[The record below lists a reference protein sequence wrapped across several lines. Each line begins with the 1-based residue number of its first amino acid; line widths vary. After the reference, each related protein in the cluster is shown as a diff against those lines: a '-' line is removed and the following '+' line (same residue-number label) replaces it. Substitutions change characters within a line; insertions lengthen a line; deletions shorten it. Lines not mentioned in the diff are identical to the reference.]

1 MSLQFVTFGSFAF
14 DCGRGTLL
22 RRGSPVA
29 IGTRGRA
36 LLKALLEANGEVL
49 TKSALMDAAW
59 PCTNVEESNLTVQIA
74 ALRKVLG
81 RSADGEEWIATVPR
95 VGYRLV
101 HSTPLRNHD
110 IDTAVDAPVP
120 QATGSTPSIAVMP
133 FTNMSSDPEQ
143 EYFGDGLAE
152 DLITDLSK
160 VAGLLVIARHSS
172 FVYKGK
178 QADIRSIATDLNV
191 RYVIE
196 GSVRRAANRVRISAQ
211 IIDALDNRPLWAER
225 FDRDLADIFA
235 LQDEIVAR
243 IVNSLSDL
251 LPPVPSIAG
260 QRPANL
266 EAYDLFVRGRA
277 LVNQSVKG
285 NRPAR
290 LLIERSIELDPGFAD
305 DLQLRATEQARHRA
319 KATMRTIRREVE
331 VWLLKRRLLGADDSM
346 FKDVGVSCGNVD
358 WLVRNGR
365 GDRCG

>member
-1 MSLQFVTFGSFAF
+1 
-14 DCGRGTLL
+14 
-22 RRGSPVA
+22 
-29 IGTRGRA
+29 
-36 LLKALLEANGEVL
+36 
-49 TKSALMDAAW
+49 MDAAW

-81 RSADGEEWIATVPR
+81 RSADGEEWIATIPR

-101 HSTPLRNHD
+101 HSTPLRNRD
-110 IDTAVDAPVP
+110 IDTAVDAPMP
-120 QATGSTPSIAVMP
+120 RNHPGQLLPIAVLP

-196 GSVRRAANRVRISAQ
+196 GSVRRAADRVRISAQ

-260 QRPANL
+260 QKPAN
-266 EAYDLFVRGRA
+266 
-277 LVNQSVKG
+277 S
-285 NRPAR
+285 
-290 LLIERSIELDPGFAD
+290 
-305 DLQLRATEQARHRA
+305 
-319 KATMRTIRREVE
+319 
-331 VWLLKRRLLGADDSM
+331 
-346 FKDVGVSCGNVD
+346 
-358 WLVRNGR
+358 
-365 GDRCG
+365 

>member
-1 MSLQFVTFGSFAF
+1 MSRQLVTFGSFAF
-14 DCGRGTLL
+14 DCGRGALL

-29 IGTRGRA
+29 IGTRGQA
-36 LLKALLEANGEVL
+36 LLKALLEANGEVV

-81 RSADGEEWIATVPR
+81 RSADDEGWIATVPR

-101 HSTPLRNHD
+101 HSTPLRNRD

-120 QATGSTPSIAVMP
+120 QAAGSTPSIAVMP

-178 QADIRSIATDLNV
+178 QADIRSIASDLNV

-196 GSVRRAANRVRISAQ
+196 GSVRRVADRVRISAQ

-225 FDRDLADIFA
+225 FDRDLTDIFA
-235 LQDEIVAR
+235 MQDEIVAR
-243 IVNSLSDL
+243 IVKSLSDL
-251 LPPVPSIAG
+251 LPQVPSNAG
-260 QRPANL
+260 QRPANR

-277 LVNQSVKG
+277 LVM
-285 NRPAR
+285 
-290 LLIERSIELDPGFAD
+290 DPGFAD

-319 KATMRTIRREVE
+319 DATMRTIRSQVE
-331 VWLLKRRLLGADDSM
+331 VWLARRRLLGADDSM
-346 FKDVGVSCGNVD
+346 FKDVGVSSGNVD

>member
-1 MSLQFVTFGSFAF
+1 MPVQLVTFGSFAF
-14 DCGRGTLL
+14 DCGSGTLL
-22 RRGSPVA
+22 RHGLSVA

-36 LLKALLEANGEVL
+36 LLKALLEANGEVV

-81 RSADGEEWIATVPR
+81 RAADGEEWIATVPR

-101 HSTPLRNHD
+101 HSTPLRNRE
-110 IDTAVDAPVP
+110 IDTSVDATVP
-120 QATGSTPSIAVMP
+120 RATGSTPSIAVMP

-178 QADIRSIATDLNV
+178 QADIRSIATDLSV

-196 GSVRRAANRVRISAQ
+196 GSVRRAADRVRISAQ

-243 IVNSLSDL
+243 IVNSLSGL
-251 LPPVPSIAG
+251 LPPMPSRAG
-260 QRPANL
+260 QRPVNFQ
-266 EAYDLFVRGRA
+266 AYDLFMREQA
-277 LVNQSVKG
+277 LANQSVKG
-285 NRPAR
+285 YRPAR

-305 DLQLRATEQARHRA
+305 NLRLRATEQAGHRA
-319 KATMRTIRREVE
+319 KATIRTIRREVE
-331 VWLLKRRLLGADDSM
+331 VWLVKRRLLGADDSM
-346 FKDVGVSCGNVD
+346 FKDVGVSSGNVD

>member
-1 MSLQFVTFGSFAF
+1 MSLELVTFGSFAF
-14 DCGRGTLL
+14 DGGHGILL

-36 LLKALLEANGEVL
+36 LLQALLKANGEVV

-101 HSTPLRNHD
+101 HSRPLQNSY
-110 IDTAVDAPVP
+110 IETAVDAPVP
-120 QATGSTPSIAVMP
+120 QPTGSTPSIAVMP

-178 QADIRSIATDLNV
+178 QADIRSIAADLNV

-196 GSVRRAANRVRISAQ
+196 GSVRRAADRVRISAQ
-211 IIDALDNRPLWAER
+211 VIDAHDNRPLWAER

-243 IVNSLSDL
+243 ILNSVSDL
-251 LPPVPSIAG
+251 LP
-260 QRPANL
+260 
-266 EAYDLFVRGRA
+266 
-277 LVNQSVKG
+277 LVKQSVKG

-290 LLIERSIELDPGFAD
+290 TLIERSIELDPGFAN
-305 DLQLRATEQARHRA
+305 DLQLRAAEQARHRA
-319 KATMRTIRREVE
+319 KATMRTVRREVE

-346 FKDVGVSCGNVD
+346 YKDVGVSSGNVD
-358 WLVRNGR
+358 WLIRNGR

>member
-1 MSLQFVTFGSFAF
+1 MALQFVTFGSFAF

-22 RRGSPVA
+22 RRGSPVV

-59 PCTNVEESNLTVQIA
+59 PSTNVEESNLTVQIA

-251 LPPVPSIAG
+251 LPPVSSIAG

-266 EAYDLFVRGRA
+266 EAYELFVRGRA

-305 DLQLRATEQARHRA
+305 DLRHRATEQARHRA

-346 FKDVGVSCGNVD
+346 FKDVGVSSGNVD

>member
-1 MSLQFVTFGSFAF
+1 MSLQLITFGSFAF

-36 LLKALLEANGEVL
+36 LLKALLEANGEVV

-101 HSTPLRNHD
+101 HSTPLRNRD

-178 QADIRSIATDLNV
+178 QADIRSIATID
-191 RYVIE
+191 
-196 GSVRRAANRVRISAQ
+196 GSVRRAADRVRISVQ

-225 FDRDLADIFA
+225 FDRDLEEIFA

-243 IVNSLSDL
+243 IVNRLSDL

-266 EAYDLFVRGRA
+266 EANDLFVPGRA

-305 DLQLRATEQARHRA
+305 DLHLRATEQARHRA
-319 KATMRTIRREVE
+319 EATMRTIRREVE
-331 VWLLKRRLLGADDSM
+331 MWLAKRRLLGADDSM
-346 FKDVGVSCGNVD
+346 FKDVGVSSGNVD

>member
-1 MSLQFVTFGSFAF
+1 LQLITFGSFAF

-36 LLKALLEANGEVL
+36 LLNALLEANGEVV

-101 HSTPLRNHD
+101 HSTPLRNRN

-196 GSVRRAANRVRISAQ
+196 RERTPCRGSGP
-211 IIDALDNRPLWAER
+211 D
-225 FDRDLADIFA
+225 
-235 LQDEIVAR
+235 
-243 IVNSLSDL
+243 
-251 LPPVPSIAG
+251 
-260 QRPANL
+260 QRPDHRCARQSPTVGRT
-266 EAYDLFVRGRA
+266 VRSG
-277 LVNQSVKG
+277 S
-285 NRPAR
+285 
-290 LLIERSIELDPGFAD
+290 
-305 DLQLRATEQARHRA
+305 
-319 KATMRTIRREVE
+319 RRY
-331 VWLLKRRLLGADDSM
+331 LCAAG
-346 FKDVGVSCGNVD
+346 
-358 WLVRNGR
+358 
-365 GDRCG
+365 

>member
-1 MSLQFVTFGSFAF
+1 L
-14 DCGRGTLL
+14 
-22 RRGSPVA
+22 
-29 IGTRGRA
+29 
-36 LLKALLEANGEVL
+36 
-49 TKSALMDAAW
+49 
-59 PCTNVEESNLTVQIA
+59 
-74 ALRKVLG
+74 
-81 RSADGEEWIATVPR
+81 
-95 VGYRLV
+95 
-101 HSTPLRNHD
+101 TPLRHRD
-110 IDTAVDAPVP
+110 FDTAVDAPTP
-120 QATGSTPSIAVMP
+120 ETTRATPSVAVLP

-178 QADIRSIATDLNV
+178 QADIGSIATNLKV

-196 GSVRRAANRVRISAQ
+196 GSVRRAADRVRISAQ

-235 LQDEIVAR
+235 LQDEIVSR

-251 LPPVPSIAG
+251 MSPVPSIAG

-266 EAYDLFVRGRA
+266 EAYDPFVRGRA

-290 LLIERSIELDPGFAD
+290 LLIERSFEMDPGFAD

-319 KATMRTIRREVE
+319 KATMRTIRRELE
-331 VWLLKRRLLGADDSM
+331 VWLMKRRLLGADLSM
-346 FKDVGVSCGNVD
+346 FKDVGVSSGNVD

>member
-1 MSLQFVTFGSFAF
+1 
-14 DCGRGTLL
+14 
-22 RRGSPVA
+22 
-29 IGTRGRA
+29 
-36 LLKALLEANGEVL
+36 
-49 TKSALMDAAW
+49 
-59 PCTNVEESNLTVQIA
+59 
-74 ALRKVLG
+74 
-81 RSADGEEWIATVPR
+81 
-95 VGYRLV
+95 
-101 HSTPLRNHD
+101 
-110 IDTAVDAPVP
+110 
-120 QATGSTPSIAVMP
+120 
-133 FTNMSSDPEQ
+133 
-143 EYFGDGLAE
+143 LAE

-251 LPPVPSIAG
+251 LPQVPSIAG

-290 LLIERSIELDPGFAD
+290 FLIERSIELDPGFAD
-305 DLQLRATEQARHRA
+305 DLQLRATEQAGHRA

>member
-1 MSLQFVTFGSFAF
+1 MSPQFVTFGSFAF

-29 IGTRGRA
+29 VGSRGQA
-36 LLKALLEANGEVL
+36 LLKALLEANGEVV
-49 TKSALMDAAW
+49 TKSTLMDAAW
-59 PCTNVEESNLTVQIA
+59 PGTNVEESNLTVQIA

-81 RSADGEEWIATVPR
+81 RSADGEERIATVPR

-101 HSTPLRNHD
+101 HSTQLRNRD
-110 IDTAVDAPVP
+110 IDAPVP

-133 FTNMSSDPEQ
+133 FINMSSDPEQ

-160 VAGLLVIARHSS
+160 VAGLVVIARHSS
-172 FVYKGK
+172 FVYKGN
-178 QADIRSIATDLNV
+178 QADIRSIAADLNV

-196 GSVRRAANRVRISAQ
+196 GSVRRAGSRVRISAQ
-211 IIDALDNRPLWAER
+211 IIDALDNRTLWAER

-260 QRPANL
+260 QRQANL
-266 EAYDLFVRGRA
+266 EAYDRFVRGRA

-285 NRPAR
+285 GHPAR
-290 LLIERSIELDPGFAD
+290 LLPERSIELDSGFAD
-305 DLQLRATEQARHRA
+305 DLQIRATEQARHRA
-319 KATMRTIRREVE
+319 KATMRTIRRELE
-331 VWLLKRRLLGADDSM
+331 VWLVKRRLFGADDNM
-346 FKDVGVSCGNVD
+346 FKDVGVSSGNVD